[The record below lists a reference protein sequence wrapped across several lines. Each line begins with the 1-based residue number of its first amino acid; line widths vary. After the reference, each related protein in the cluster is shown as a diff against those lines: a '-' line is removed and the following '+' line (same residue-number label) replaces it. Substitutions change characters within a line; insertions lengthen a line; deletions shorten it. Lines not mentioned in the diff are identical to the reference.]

1 MVTDLI
7 TQPKE
12 NKMRKLSAAVCVLS
26 AAVLCQ
32 TAIQAKDIV
41 PQPYNSSN
49 FEKVFPL
56 QYQSWIASKN
66 DSKTEDYIAK
76 YPFLA
81 ILRAGTVFSA

>member
-41 PQPYNSSN
+41 PQP
-49 FEKVFPL
+49 
-56 QYQSWIASKN
+56 
-66 DSKTEDYIAK
+66 
-76 YPFLA
+76 
-81 ILRAGTVFSA
+81 